1 MTRLVVEH
9 KTTSSDIGP
18 GSAYWAK
25 LTLDTQVSAYLGA
38 HEGVEGM
45 LYDVIRKPG
54 IRPYKATPPADRKY
68 TKAKDKACPACK
80 SKSGAASAPH
90 AFDRD
95 LVPALPGTSADL
107 TWCAEGRIITDPG
120 GKLYADQ
127 NDRDETP
134 EEHAVRLRADIS
146 ADPNK
151 YYARGI
157 IVRLPD
163 EAAEAA
169 RDTWL
174 VAGSIRESMR
184 LDAWP
189 RNPGACDSYGRTCDY
204 WSVCAGQAHLDDE
217 ALFRTADTAHEELPG
232 VKHRLPLLTN
242 SAMSA
247 YRSCPRRYLYSY
259 VQRRR
264 PVVTP
269 HALTFG
275 TLMHKGLEVWWSTV
289 DLGATLSVVQGAPDP
304 FDVVRAQELLRG
316 YHARWSEEPI
326 RVLAVEKPFVAPLLN
341 PETGHASR
349 TFELGGKCDAIAEV
363 KS

>member
-68 TKAKDKACPACK
+68 TKA
-80 SKSGAASAPH
+80 GA
-90 AFDRD
+90 
-95 LVPALPGTSADL
+95 
-107 TWCAEGRIITDPG
+107 
-120 GKLYADQ
+120 LYASQ
-127 NDRDETP
+127 READETP
-134 EEHAVRLRADIS
+134 EEFAERLRADIS
-146 ADPNK
+146 ADPNR
-151 YYARGI
+151 YYQRGV

-316 YHARWSEEPI
+316 YHARWAEEPI

>member
-68 TKAKDKACPACK
+68 TKA
-80 SKSGAASAPH
+80 GA
-90 AFDRD
+90 
-95 LVPALPGTSADL
+95 
-107 TWCAEGRIITDPG
+107 
-120 GKLYADQ
+120 LYASQ
-127 NDRDETP
+127 READETP
-134 EEHAVRLRADIS
+134 EEFAERLRADIS
-146 ADPNK
+146 ADPNR
-151 YYARGI
+151 YYQRGV

-304 FDVVRAQELLRG
+304 FVVVRAQELLRG

>member
-1 MTRLVVEH
+1 MTRRLVVEH

-45 LYDVIRKPG
+45 LYDVIRKPSL
-54 IRPYKATPPADRKY
+54 RPYKATPPADRKY
-68 TKAKDKACPACK
+68 TKA
-80 SKSGAASAPH
+80 GA
-90 AFDRD
+90 
-95 LVPALPGTSADL
+95 
-107 TWCAEGRIITDPG
+107 
-120 GKLYADQ
+120 LYASQ
-127 NDRDETP
+127 READETP
-134 EEHAVRLRADIS
+134 EEFAVRLRADIS
-146 ADPNK
+146 EDPNK
-151 YYARGI
+151 YYQRGVV
-157 IVRLPD
+157 VRLPD

-184 LDAWP
+184 LNAWP

-204 WSVCAGQAHLDDE
+204 WSVCAGQARLDDN
-217 ALFRTADTAHEELPG
+217 ALFRTADSAHEELPA

-289 DLGATLSVVQGAPDP
+289 DLSATLAAVADAPDP
-304 FDVVRAQELLRG
+304 FDVVRAEELLRG
-316 YHARWSEEPI
+316 YHARWVDEPI
-326 RVLAVEKPFVAPLLN
+326 RVLAVEKAFVAPLLN

-363 KS
+363 EA